1 MHSSDRSKPYI
12 GLDAVRCRK
21 SGLAFNDFDFPVF
34 CPYDS
39 ITEAKAGELGDLS
52 FVRIRSRKNAWNTLP
67 GMHGAAWYPKNVV
80 AWLLERKEIAW
91 DDIKWTLTASGHIPK
106 TAFRKAL
113 NTMEE
118 AWGWEHAHM
127 AKLSINSM
135 IGLMARHDAA
145 VYNVR
150 SSHDQL
156 DGIGSTISQW
166 FCYENATKTI
176 HDFIWAK
183 R

>member
-1 MHSSDRSKPYI
+1 
-12 GLDAVRCRK
+12 
-21 SGLAFNDFDFPVF
+21 
-34 CPYDS
+34 
-39 ITEAKAGELGDLS
+39 
-52 FVRIRSRKNAWNTLP
+52 
-67 GMHGAAWYPKNVV
+67 MHGAAWYPKNVV

-166 FCYENATKTI
+166 FCYEDATKTI

-183 R
+183 MVIDNASCRPVHDMVLGQEYILMAKIRHLCASIDPRYVKQLKTDCVIF